1 MEIRVQVKTCEARN
15 RLLKTQHYYL
25 GLKTFNMTTKKK
37 KGKPCLMTTC
47 LFHYIKLIQIFLSK
61 KEKGRLITC

>member
-1 MEIRVQVKTCEARN
+1 MRRN
-15 RLLKTQHYYL
+15 II
-25 GLKTFNMTTKKK
+25 GVKKK

-47 LFHYIKLIQIFLSK
+47 LFRYIKLIQIFLSK